1 MAERKLKKTKSRKD
15 RGNNNTDS
23 AHLASQG
30 TDDTEPTIDALKR
43 KAEKIRTAQLK
54 LTLKK
59 LRSLSNEEKENLEA
73 MTEELVRQL
82 LSDPIKRIE
91 NGVENGK
98 NYARIVRQLF
108 HLESE

>member
-1 MAERKLKKTKSRKD
+1 MTERKSKKTESRKYG
-15 RGNNNTDS
+15 GNNNMDTIY
-23 AHLASQG
+23 LASQR
-30 TDDTEPTIDALKR
+30 TDNPELTVDDLKQ
-43 KAEKIRTAQLK
+43 KAERIRTAQLN

-59 LRSLSNEEKENLEA
+59 LRSLSNEEKESLEA

-82 LSDPIKRIE
+82 LSEPIKRIE
-91 NGVENGK
+91 NGAENGK